1 MSLPAH
7 TNRPQSAKRRLT
19 RRDLAWWSAAVV
31 LLGLVASIGCD
42 PIQTA
47 SFFLY
52 PSNPNN
58 VDPKLCSLTIE
69 GKESKVLILAA
80 HDDLVPNLQFRDA
93 HRELSRKL
101 SQLLENR
108 FKENSENV
116 KIVSVSKVL
125 NYMDNHPNWITE
137 SKRDLGKRFG
147 ADFVVFLGLGP
158 ITMFEKG
165 SHETL
170 YRGDVEIQI
179 SVYDMHQAEGEE
191 LIKEDVYKS
200 TYPSTGPEDAG
211 GVSPMMF
218 RLRFIDRVA
227 KDLVQYL
234 ASHPSRDKVDS
245 D

>member
-1 MSLPAH
+1 MSVPVH
-7 TNRPQSAKRRLT
+7 TKRPQSAKKRQT
-19 RRDLAWWSAAVV
+19 RHELVWWSAAVV

-47 SFFLY
+47 SFLLM

-58 VDPKLCSLTIE
+58 EKPKLCSLAIE
-69 GKESKVLILAA
+69 GKESKVVILAA
-80 HDDLVPNLQFRDA
+80 HDDLVPNLPFRDA
-93 HRELSRKL
+93 HRDLSRKL

-108 FKENSENV
+108 YKDNDEKI

-125 NYMDNHPNWITE
+125 TYMDNHPNWITE
-137 SKRDLGKRFG
+137 PKRSLGKRFD

-158 ITMFEKG
+158 MTMFEKG

-179 SVYDMHQAEGEE
+179 SVYDLRQPEGEE
-191 LIKEDVYKS
+191 LVKEDVYKS

-218 RLRFIDRVA
+218 RSRFIDRVA

-234 ASHPSRDKVDS
+234 ASHPARDKVDS

>member
-1 MSLPAH
+1 MSVPAQM
-7 TNRPQSAKRRLT
+7 NRPQSAMRRLT
-19 RRDLAWWSAAVV
+19 RRELAWWSAAAV

-42 PIQTA
+42 PIQMA
-47 SFFLY
+47 GFLLM
-52 PSNPNN
+52 PDNGNSVP
-58 VDPKLCSLTIE
+58 PKLCSLVIE

-80 HDDLVPNLQFRDA
+80 HDDLVPNLPFRDA
-93 HRELSRKL
+93 HRDLTRKL

-108 FKENSENV
+108 FKENSEKV
-116 KIVSVSKVL
+116 KIVSVSRVL

-137 SKRDLGKRFG
+137 SKRDLGKRFD

-158 ITMFEKG
+158 MTMFEKG

-179 SVYDMHQAEGEE
+179 RVYDMHQPDGDEV
-191 LIKEDVYKS
+191 IKEEFYKS

-218 RLRFIDRVA
+218 RSHFIDSVA
-227 KDLVQYL
+227 QDLMQYL
-234 ASHPSRDKVDS
+234 ASHPARDKVNS
-245 D
+245 N